1 MAYFIEA
8 RRELELPKLRDVT
21 LQAISKLKYRGGNY
35 RTKPIDPFIWDSK
48 EGWDLYMLGRIIDR
62 TGFTSLVANY
72 IKDHR
77 FCGPDFFRITEE
89 LDFLPNWVLRLGIE
103 SAHSFDAG
111 PLHKNLH
118 NERIF
123 EAYLLGQKIK
133 KEVQGVEN
141 LAFVH
146 YEVDNVDIVPKVVRI

>member
-89 LDFLPNWVLRLGIE
+89 LDFLPAN
-103 SAHSFDAG
+103 DADAAT
-111 PLHKNLH
+111 KNHYSLCDKWS
-118 NERIF
+118 RD
-123 EAYLLGQKIK
+123 K
-133 KEVQGVEN
+133 GV
-141 LAFVH
+141 
-146 YEVDNVDIVPKVVRI
+146 